1 MHWEAAMSDN
11 LHDRIATIVH
21 DKDTLKCCDECTI
34 SSPGPWDYEVADAVI
49 RELGL
54 DKEFGCPVAGHHYC
68 RCSHRYTTE
77 WKDNE

>member
-1 MHWEAAMSDN
+1 MSDSLRDRVAATLTEAAAARG
-11 LHDRIATIVH
+11 LHGLHR
-21 DKDTLKCCDECTI
+21 
-34 SSPGPWDYEVADAVI
+34 ADVEFMADVLI